1 MPNEAKSKPRVLV
14 AGPLHEDA
22 LTKLRDASLDVV
34 VAPQGL
40 RDPSLD
46 DPAVARSFA
55 GLVPLLTARIDDA
68 LLERFSGLR
77 IVANVAVGV
86 DNVDLSACR
95 AHHVLVT
102 NTPGVLTDAT
112 ADLAFALL
120 LAAARRVGEAERQ
133 LRKNGFPPW
142 SPGFMLGKRLRG
154 KILGIVGYGR
164 IGRAV
169 ALRAKGFGLSV
180 VATPSSPSTLDTPED
195 DVPRLPLDEL
205 LAVSDF
211 VSVHVPLKESTRH
224 LLGERELGS
233 MKPGAVLVNTSRG
246 AVIDEAAL
254 VRALRD
260 GPLFAAGL
268 DVYEHEPKVHEGL
281 LALENVVLLP
291 HIGSADADTRREMAC
306 LAADNVVAFFATGTA
321 LTPVT

>member
-1 MPNEAKSKPRVLV
+1 M
-14 AGPLHEDA
+14 
-22 LTKLRDASLDVV
+22 
-34 VAPQGL
+34 
-40 RDPSLD
+40 
-46 DPAVARSFA
+46 
-55 GLVPLLTARIDDA
+55 LTARIDDA

-133 LRKNGFPPW
+133 LRTNGFPPW

-180 VATPSSPSTLDTPED
+180 VATPSSPSTLDTAED

-291 HIGSADADTRREMAC
+291 HIGSADADTRRDMAC
-306 LAADNVVAFFATGTA
+306 LAADNVVAFFATGAA